1 MQANEIRIG
10 NYVADRGGKV
20 WQIDH
25 WEYKDKVSAKPDE
38 VEFLKLK
45 MPIHPLTE
53 YVNELKPVALTEK
66 WLLGFGFTKSSAGKE
81 GEYNFVEYYEKNSL
95 CICNWG
101 DGFVMSNAFARGLRI
116 NLKSVHQLQNLFFAI
131 TGKELTLGDGID
143 CP

>member
-10 NYVADRGGKV
+10 NYIADSGGKV

-38 VEFLKLK
+38 VEFLNHVL
-45 MPIHPLTE
+45 PLHPLTE

-66 WLLGFGFTKSSAGKE
+66 WLLGFGFKQNQWFSMRTYKKG
-81 GEYNFVEYYEKNSL
+81 NFEIIGCKDENMIFNV
-95 CICNWG
+95 
-101 DGFVMSNAFARGLRI
+101 FVTRQDKVKLT
-116 NLKSVHQLQNLFFAI
+116 SVHQLQNLYFAL
-131 TGKELTLGDGID
+131 TGEELTLGDGID